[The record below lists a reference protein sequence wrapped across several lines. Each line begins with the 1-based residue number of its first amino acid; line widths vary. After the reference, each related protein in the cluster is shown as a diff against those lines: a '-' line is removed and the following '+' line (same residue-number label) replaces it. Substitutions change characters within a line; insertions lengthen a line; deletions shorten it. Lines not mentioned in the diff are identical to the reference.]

1 MSTLRQAIVVLLK
14 DQDLSAREIS
24 QVIGIREK
32 EVYEHLAHIARSAA
46 VKGKFKVQPAVCRD
60 CGFEF
65 KKRDRL
71 TPPGRCFQCR
81 SESIIP
87 PRFRIKEV

>member
-1 MSTLRQAIVVLLK
+1 MSTIRQAIVTLLK
-14 DQDLSAREIS
+14 DQELSAREIS

-46 VKGKFKVQPAVCRD
+46 VKGKLKIQPAVCRD
-60 CGFEF
+60 CGFQF
-65 KKRDRL
+65 RKRERL

-81 SESIIP
+81 SESIVP
-87 PRFRIKEV
+87 PRFLIRE